1 MRFNN
6 YNSVRLFICLICFI
20 SSFLYGQNTAP
31 DVTNIPGET
40 ILEDGNFATISL
52 DNYVSDDQTTDA
64 LISWQAT
71 GQSSLTVNIVN
82 RIATITAPSDWN
94 GSETIT
100 FTATDDDGTNP
111 LSASDAATFAVTAVN
126 DAPVVTDIPD
136 ETIAEGGTFT
146 TISLND
152 YVSDTETADDDI
164 VWTFS
169 GNSNL
174 TVSITSQVAS
184 ITTPT
189 DWNGN
194 ETITF
199 TATDTGDGSDAAE
212 SDSDT
217 ATVTVTAVNDAPEAL
232 DDTASG
238 DEDNDISGDV
248 SLNDSDLDATNGD
261 DTPAEHYALH
271 YAVNTDPSNGS
282 VVMDDD
288 GSYIYTPVEHWNG
301 TDSFTYMVSDEASG
315 SDIATVTLTVNAV
328 NDSPVNTELPVISGD
343 MHVLQTL
350 STTNGTWNDI
360 KDTNFGGN
368 SNITY
373 EYQWQHADDQSGNN
387 LTNITNA
394 DNSVFT
400 ITSNEK

>member
-1 MRFNN
+1 LRFNN

-100 FTATDDDGTNP
+100 FTATDDNGANP

-152 YVSDTETADDDI
+152 YVSDT
-164 VWTFS
+164 
-169 GNSNL
+169 
-174 TVSITSQVAS
+174 
-184 ITTPT
+184 
-189 DWNGN
+189 
-194 ETITF
+194 
-199 TATDTGDGSDAAE
+199 
-212 SDSDT
+212 
-217 ATVTVTAVNDAPEAL
+217 
-232 DDTASG
+232 
-238 DEDNDISGDV
+238 
-248 SLNDSDLDATNGD
+248 
-261 DTPAEHYALH
+261 
-271 YAVNTDPSNGS
+271 
-282 VVMDDD
+282 
-288 GSYIYTPVEHWNG
+288 
-301 TDSFTYMVSDEASG
+301 
-315 SDIATVTLTVNAV
+315 
-328 NDSPVNTELPVISGD
+328 
-343 MHVLQTL
+343 
-350 STTNGTWNDI
+350 
-360 KDTNFGGN
+360 
-368 SNITY
+368 
-373 EYQWQHADDQSGNN
+373 
-387 LTNITNA
+387 
-394 DNSVFT
+394 
-400 ITSNEK
+400 